1 MASPTDRDR
10 YGRKASRRIALAPGI
25 LAGIALLAGVALIES
40 EGFIV
45 IRYVVSI
52 LALIVAYFAVQARHW
67 WWIPLL
73 VAIAV
78 GWNPV
83 FPIGFEG
90 PLWVAAQYLA
100 IIVFVLTA
108 VFVRV
113 DAADQDARR

>member
-1 MASPTDRDR
+1 MAATPDRDR
-10 YGRKASRRIALAPGI
+10 YGRKATRRIALAPGI
-25 LAGIALLAGVALIES
+25 LAGIALLVGVALIES

-52 LALIVAYFAVQARHW
+52 LALIVAFFAFQARHW

-73 VAIAV
+73 IAIAV

-83 FPIGFEG
+83 FPIPFDG

-100 IIVFVLTA
+100 IIVFVLA
-108 VFVRV
+108 AAFVKV
-113 DAADQDARR
+113 DANDQDARR